1 MFLWRHIRRAGNKCS
16 HEKLLE
22 AAMEKIIID
31 SIENGKKT
39 IFAPQIAFNPVT
51 AATVA
56 GIKNKS
62 NSKIIEILLK
72 YIIFKLLAKY
82 LKQKAEKARKST
94 IYKNATTYFKNLP
107 PKNSETSRISLLIKG
122 FKNLHTS
129 NINSKQII
137 VRYNMFSQAPV
148 EVNFRIIVGIFSI
161 ILLLMTVINNAYISN
176 LPIFSIVLIFYINP
190 FHV

>member
-1 MFLWRHIRRAGNKCS
+1 MFLLRHIRKAGNKCS

-22 AAMEKIIID
+22 AAIEKIIID

-62 NSKIIEILLK
+62 NSKTIEILLK

-94 IYKNATTYFKNLP
+94 IYKNAITYFKNLP
-107 PKNSETSRISLLIKG
+107 PKNSETSIISLLMKG
-122 FKNLHTS
+122 FKSLHTRS
-129 NINSKQII
+129 INSKLII
-137 VRYNMFSQAPV
+137 VRYNVFSQAPV
-148 EVNFRIIVGIFSI
+148 EVNFKIIVGMLSI
-161 ILLLMTVINNAYISN
+161 ILLLITVINNAYISN
-176 LPIFSIVLIFYINP
+176 LPIFSIVLIFLY
-190 FHV
+190 